1 MVFFIKKSPAM
12 PYPSLKDD
20 GRCVVLDL
28 HGARVEEALA
38 LALRV
43 VAAAQSR
50 GRAQVQLI
58 HGSSTTD
65 AYGLRRT
72 IKQALHQALK
82 EGRFAPY
89 VTQALT
95 TDAALILS
103 LDVTARPDPQ
113 RLQLAELW
121 PR

>member
-1 MVFFIKKSPAM
+1 M
-12 PYPSLKDD
+12 PYPSLRDD

-28 HGARVEEALA
+28 HGARVEEALS

-50 GRAQVQLI
+50 GRAQVRLI

-65 AYGLRRT
+65 AYGLRCT
-72 IKQALHQALK
+72 IKQVLRQALK

-89 VTQALT
+89 ITQALA
-95 TDAALILS
+95 TDTALILS
-103 LDVTARPDPQ
+103 LDITARPDP
-113 RLQLAELW
+113 RKLQLSELW